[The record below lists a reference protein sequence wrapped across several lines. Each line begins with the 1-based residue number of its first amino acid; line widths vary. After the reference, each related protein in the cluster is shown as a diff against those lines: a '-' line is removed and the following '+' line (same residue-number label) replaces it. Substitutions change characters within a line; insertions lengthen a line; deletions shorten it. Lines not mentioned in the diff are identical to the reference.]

1 MYNILMEIKK
11 RLKDIYKGRYI
22 LWTMIVKD
30 IKARYAGSLFGPL
43 WLVFVP
49 IYQILLYTFIFS
61 VILRVR
67 FEEDGGT
74 LSFVVYLLAGL
85 IPWIFFSEA
94 TNRGVTT
101 FIENAHLIKKIRF
114 PSEICTLSVIATS
127 AITFFI
133 YMIFYLI
140 MLVVYGSFNIKTLP
154 LFILPF
160 IMQVMIISGLSFG
173 LGSLAVFFRDI
184 IQGIGMFLNLFFF
197 LTPIVYPSKVIP
209 EQLKWV
215 FSINPFY
222 YIVEIYREILIKG
235 NVPTISW
242 FYYPIFFSIII
253 FITGYY
259 LFSKTEEAF
268 KDTL

>member
-1 MYNILMEIKK
+1 MKIKQ
-11 RLKDIYKGRYI
+11 RLKYIYISRYI

-30 IKARYAGSLFGPL
+30 IKARYTGSLFGPL

-67 FEEDGGT
+67 FEESAGT
-74 LSFVVYLLAGL
+74 LSFVIYLLAGL

-94 TNRGVTT
+94 TSRGVTT
-101 FIENAHLIKKIRF
+101 FIDNAHLIKKIKF

-127 AITFFI
+127 SITFFI
-133 YMIFYLI
+133 YMFFYLI
-140 MLVVYGSFNIKTLP
+140 MLIVYGSFNIKTLP
-154 LFILPF
+154 FLIVPLM
-160 IMQVMIISGLSFG
+160 MQVMIISGLSFG

-209 EQLKWV
+209 AELIWV

-222 YIVEIYREILIKG
+222 YIVEIYREVLIKG
-235 NVPTISW
+235 NVPSISW
-242 FYYPIFFSIII
+242 FYYPVFFSVLI
-253 FITGYY
+253 FLTGYY